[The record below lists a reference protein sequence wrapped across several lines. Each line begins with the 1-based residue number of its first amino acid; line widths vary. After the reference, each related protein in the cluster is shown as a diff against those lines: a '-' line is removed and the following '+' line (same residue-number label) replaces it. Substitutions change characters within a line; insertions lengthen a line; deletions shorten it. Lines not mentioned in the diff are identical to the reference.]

1 MSSVEN
7 VSLTAKFEDQLS
19 AGYNRMVATVD
30 KGATA
35 VATAEKRAAAGFDQ
49 AAASANKGSASIENS
64 FKKTR
69 AALDQYSRKVDV
81 MAASSGHR
89 FDQTGKAADDFGN
102 RVARGAR
109 TAETGLA
116 RFGLSGEGVLQK
128 LARSLSLTDIAAGAV
143 FATLYAGQ
151 KIIVDSTKAYAEQ
164 EKKYEETTGK
174 ASAYLSAIRQIEEQH
189 KRSQAA
195 IGEHTAK
202 LDLLKKQ
209 FELTR
214 DAAIA
219 AALEFGNEPKFTKAL
234 TLVGSLTAAYAGLAK
249 AMGLPVV
256 TVQTGE
262 GVGLKPESAPGPV
275 RDFTQPI
282 GPQSFAQFSAQI
294 RAEEAERKRYQDMID
309 QILGRSKKGT
319 DGGYAEPF
327 GPETETDYYR
337 RETARRE
344 VERQRR
350 AEQER
355 LDEMFGGRKLR
366 YEESDYGARSELPDF
381 FDSRGRKRPYTDLL
395 PSGEEKLSDSHRKLV
410 DAYNKT
416 QKATDE
422 YAASLGRARGIGERF
437 GQDVVGSFT
446 SMLLRGNDLMDSL
459 KQTFLQ
465 MIESL
470 IQATIGKEV
479 GTFFGN
485 LLAGAVG
492 GAVPGA
498 ATIGSG
504 ARGVDVQPVTNN
516 YNTFVLSHDQSRAI
530 SSAAYSRRDS
540 EINSLLSSLVATRG
554 TRMVPIP
561 SSVEQ
566 SSIGIYLDSIIENGI
581 QRMAGP

>member
-1 MSSVEN
+1 M
-7 VSLTAKFEDQLS
+7 
-19 AGYNRMVATVD
+19 
-30 KGATA
+30 
-35 VATAEKRAAAGFDQ
+35 
-49 AAASANKGSASIENS
+49 
-64 FKKTR
+64 
-69 AALDQYSRKVDV
+69 
-81 MAASSGHR
+81 
-89 FDQTGKAADDFGN
+89 
-102 RVARGAR
+102 
-109 TAETGLA
+109 
-116 RFGLSGEGVLQK
+116 
-128 LARSLSLTDIAAGAV
+128 
-143 FATLYAGQ
+143 
-151 KIIVDSTKAYAEQ
+151 
-164 EKKYEETTGK
+164 
-174 ASAYLSAIRQIEEQH
+174 
-189 KRSQAA
+189 
-195 IGEHTAK
+195 
-202 LDLLKKQ
+202 
-209 FELTR
+209 
-214 DAAIA
+214 
-219 AALEFGNEPKFTKAL
+219 
-234 TLVGSLTAAYAGLAK
+234 
-249 AMGLPVV
+249 
-256 TVQTGE
+256 
-262 GVGLKPESAPGPV
+262 
-275 RDFTQPI
+275 
-282 GPQSFAQFSAQI
+282 
-294 RAEEAERKRYQDMID
+294 
-309 QILGRSKKGT
+309 
-319 DGGYAEPF
+319 
-327 GPETETDYYR
+327 
-337 RETARRE
+337 
-344 VERQRR
+344 
-350 AEQER
+350 
-355 LDEMFGGRKLR
+355 
-366 YEESDYGARSELPDF
+366 
-381 FDSRGRKRPYTDLL
+381 
-395 PSGEEKLSDSHRKLV
+395 